1 MGIVTFRT
9 EALLFTSSQDLMS
22 QLQVS
27 YYLYKKKMLAFQLS
41 AMLSLMTH
49 DELANDG
56 ALCIIIQM

>member
-27 YYLYKKKMLAFQLS
+27 YYLYKKKKASFPTFS
-41 AMLSLMTH
+41 YVEF
-49 DELANDG
+49 DDP
-56 ALCIIIQM
+56 